1 MESRQFDLIIL
12 TLSIVCLAVQSGA
25 CAYRRYHSATTSSTV
40 LLIASVTL
48 LCAHTAA
55 AYLYHASRAKP
66 GDLASSGGYAVSS
79 IMLYSLLEHRL
90 YLLMSTSSVRQRNR
104 TCLFSLIAVLG
115 LLSVLASVL
124 QVIDLSS
131 GAVQAG
137 NRDLK
142 TVLLITETAVSTAV
156 LWLTASSVKSLVE
169 GLSHAGSSV
178 GVYRVILN
186 ADAVRFLT
194 VLLVNVVL
202 FWDEWGGP
210 RVVLLDTVKM
220 GVTSLCLVAPTATSL
235 QRLFSRQMQQTDGLP
250 MGSVVVALSE
260 QS

>member
-1 MESRQFDLIIL
+1 MESRQFELIIL
-12 TLSIVCLAVQSGA
+12 TLSIVYLAVQCGA
-25 CAYRRYHSATTSSTV
+25 CAYRRYLSATTSSTV

-55 AYLYHASRAKP
+55 AYLYHGSLELA

-104 TCLFSLIAVLG
+104 TYLLSLIAVLG
-115 LLSVLASVL
+115 LASALASVL
-124 QVIDLSS
+124 QVVDLSK
-131 GAVQAG
+131 GAVQAS
-137 NRDLK
+137 NKDLEII
-142 TVLLITETAVSTAV
+142 LLITEAVVSTAV

-169 GLSHAGSSV
+169 GFSQAGPSV
-178 GVYRVILN
+178 GVYRVILY
-186 ADAVRFLT
+186 ADTVRLST

-202 FWDEWGGP
+202 IWDEWGGP
-210 RVVLLDTVKM
+210 RVLLLDTVKM

-235 QRLFSRQMQQTDGLP
+235 QRLFSCQMQQTDGLP
-250 MGSVVVALSE
+250 MGSVAVALPE